1 MTSTSNEKSEIIRT
15 ERGLT
20 IAGTRITL
28 YDVMDYVTAQ
38 YPARYTRNMLNLT
51 DEQINAALSYIEKNR
66 AQVEAEYQKVLQE
79 AEEIRQYWEDRNR
92 ERLAQIRALPPKPG
106 QERQAWN
113 DPMNF
118 LIDHNLEGYAVQ
130 LLGTLASQGWLEML
144 SIRFLMFHEAEL
156 ADDSSDRIVWRFAQ
170 ENQMIL
176 LTANRRMKGVDNLEQ
191 TIREENTTSS
201 LPVLT
206 IASLDRFNDREYRE
220 KCAVRL
226 IDILLDIENYK
237 GVGRIFIP

>member
-1 MTSTSNEKSEIIRT
+1 
-15 ERGLT
+15 
-20 IAGTRITL
+20 
-28 YDVMDYVTAQ
+28 
-38 YPARYTRNMLNLT
+38 
-51 DEQINAALSYIEKNR
+51 
-66 AQVEAEYQKVLQE
+66 
-79 AEEIRQYWEDRNR
+79 
-92 ERLAQIRALPPKPG
+92 
-106 QERQAWN
+106 
-113 DPMNF
+113 MNF

-130 LLGTLASQGWLEML
+130 LLGTLASQGWFEMF

-201 LPVLT
+201 LPVVT

-220 KCAVRL
+220 RCAVRL